1 MNKGES
7 MRPLH
12 RLEMIIFR
20 NFKGTK
26 DEALDELQ
34 GDVEAFENGDA
45 GWFSENYMP
54 ESPLVDKLT
63 TESEDGDADDM
74 AVELDQ
80 CKEERTDFE
89 VEREQLRDKARQYL
103 LDCHI
108 AEDKALELQEER
120 DSLVIEVNEL
130 TSTNKELW
138 TTIKS
143 LPTIAED
150 ALIRKLKEEV

>member
-1 MNKGES
+1 MKYKVEGTY
-7 MRPLH
+7 

-34 GDVEAFENGDA
+34 GDVDAFENGNA

-63 TESEDGDADDM
+63 TESE
-74 AVELDQ
+74 
-80 CKEERTDFE
+80 
-89 VEREQLRDKARQYL
+89 DKARQYL

-138 TTIKS
+138 ATIKS

>member
-1 MNKGES
+1 MKYKVEGTY
-7 MRPLH
+7 

-54 ESPLVDKLT
+54 ESPLVDKLR
-63 TESEDGDADDM
+63 TESE
-74 AVELDQ
+74 
-80 CKEERTDFE
+80 
-89 VEREQLRDKARQYL
+89 DKARQYL

-120 DSLVIEVNEL
+120 DSLVIEVDEL

-138 TTIKS
+138 ATIKS

-150 ALIRKLKEEV
+150 ALIRKLKENEDGCF

>member
-1 MNKGES
+1 MEQIHEKEKGTY
-7 MRPLH
+7 
-12 RLEMIIFR
+12 RLEMILFR
-20 NFKGTK
+20 NFNGTK

-34 GDVEAFENGDA
+34 GDVEDFENGNA

-63 TESEDGDADDM
+63 TESE
-74 AVELDQ
+74 
-80 CKEERTDFE
+80 
-89 VEREQLRDKARQYL
+89 DKARQYL

-138 TTIKS
+138 ATIKS

>member
-1 MNKGES
+1 MKYKEKGTY
-7 MRPLH
+7 

-34 GDVEAFENGDA
+34 GDVGAFENGNA

-54 ESPLVDKLT
+54 ESPLSDELT
-63 TESEDGDADDM
+63 TESEDDM

-150 ALIRKLKEEV
+150 ALIRKLKENEDEL

>member
-1 MNKGES
+1 MKYKVEGTY
-7 MRPLH
+7 

-34 GDVEAFENGDA
+34 EDVEAFENGDA

-54 ESPLVDKLT
+54 ESPLVDKLR
-63 TESEDGDADDM
+63 TESE
-74 AVELDQ
+74 
-80 CKEERTDFE
+80 
-89 VEREQLRDKARQYL
+89 DKARQYL

-150 ALIRKLKEEV
+150 ALIRKLKENEDD

>member
-1 MNKGES
+1 MKYKVEGTY
-7 MRPLH
+7 

-34 GDVEAFENGDA
+34 EDVEAFENGDA

-54 ESPLVDKLT
+54 ESPLVDKLR
-63 TESEDGDADDM
+63 TESE
-74 AVELDQ
+74 
-80 CKEERTDFE
+80 
-89 VEREQLRDKARQYL
+89 DKARQYL

-138 TTIKS
+138 ATIKS

-150 ALIRKLKEEV
+150 AIIRKLKEK

>member
-1 MNKGES
+1 MKYKVEGTY
-7 MRPLH
+7 

-34 GDVEAFENGDA
+34 GDVDAFENGNA

-63 TESEDGDADDM
+63 TESE
-74 AVELDQ
+74 
-80 CKEERTDFE
+80 
-89 VEREQLRDKARQYL
+89 DKARQYL

-138 TTIKS
+138 ATIKS

-150 ALIRKLKEEV
+150 ALIRKLKEK

>member
-1 MNKGES
+1 
-7 MRPLH
+7 
-12 RLEMIIFR
+12 MIYKHKHYPHTVDIDKIKD
-20 NFKGTK
+20 NIACGFK
-26 DEALDELQ
+26 L
-34 GDVEAFENGDA
+34 
-45 GWFSENYMP
+45 
-54 ESPLVDKLT
+54 
-63 TESEDGDADDM
+63 DADDM

-138 TTIKS
+138 ATIKS

-150 ALIRKLKEEV
+150 ALIRKLKED

>member
-1 MNKGES
+1 MKYKVEGTY
-7 MRPLH
+7 

-54 ESPLVDKLT
+54 ESPLVDKLR
-63 TESEDGDADDM
+63 TESE
-74 AVELDQ
+74 
-80 CKEERTDFE
+80 
-89 VEREQLRDKARQYL
+89 DKARQYL

-138 TTIKS
+138 ATIKS

-150 ALIRKLKEEV
+150 ALIRKLKEK

>member
-1 MNKGES
+1 MIEEKGTY
-7 MRPLH
+7 

-54 ESPLVDKLT
+54 ESPLVDKLR
-63 TESEDGDADDM
+63 TESE
-74 AVELDQ
+74 
-80 CKEERTDFE
+80 
-89 VEREQLRDKARQYL
+89 DKARQYL

-138 TTIKS
+138 ATIKS

>member
-34 GDVEAFENGDA
+34 EDVEAFENGDA

-54 ESPLVDKLT
+54 ESPLVDKLR
-63 TESEDGDADDM
+63 TESE
-74 AVELDQ
+74 
-80 CKEERTDFE
+80 
-89 VEREQLRDKARQYL
+89 DKARQYL

-150 ALIRKLKEEV
+150 ALIRKLKEK

>member
-1 MNKGES
+1 MKYKEKGTY
-7 MRPLH
+7 

-54 ESPLVDKLT
+54 ESPLVDKLR
-63 TESEDGDADDM
+63 TESE
-74 AVELDQ
+74 
-80 CKEERTDFE
+80 
-89 VEREQLRDKARQYL
+89 DKARQYL

-138 TTIKS
+138 ATIKS

-150 ALIRKLKEEV
+150 ALIRKLKENEDE

>member
-1 MNKGES
+1 MKYKVEGTY
-7 MRPLH
+7 

-54 ESPLVDKLT
+54 ESPLVDKLR
-63 TESEDGDADDM
+63 TESE
-74 AVELDQ
+74 
-80 CKEERTDFE
+80 
-89 VEREQLRDKARQYL
+89 DKARQYL

-138 TTIKS
+138 ATIKS

>member
-1 MNKGES
+1 MKYKVEGTY
-7 MRPLH
+7 

-34 GDVEAFENGDA
+34 GDVEAFENGNA

-54 ESPLVDKLT
+54 ESPLVDKLR
-63 TESEDGDADDM
+63 TESE
-74 AVELDQ
+74 
-80 CKEERTDFE
+80 
-89 VEREQLRDKARQYL
+89 DKARQYL

-138 TTIKS
+138 ATIKS

>member
-1 MNKGES
+1 MKLTWYVHVRRMKMKYKVEGTY
-7 MRPLH
+7 

-34 GDVEAFENGDA
+34 EDVEAFENGDA
-45 GWFSENYMP
+45 WWFSENYMP

-63 TESEDGDADDM
+63 TESE
-74 AVELDQ
+74 
-80 CKEERTDFE
+80 
-89 VEREQLRDKARQYL
+89 DKARQYL

-138 TTIKS
+138 ATIKS

-150 ALIRKLKEEV
+150 ALIRKLKEK

>member
-1 MNKGES
+1 

-34 GDVEAFENGDA
+34 EDVEAFENGDA
-45 GWFSENYMP
+45 WWFSENYMP
-54 ESPLVDKLT
+54 ESPLVDKLR
-63 TESEDGDADDM
+63 TESE
-74 AVELDQ
+74 
-80 CKEERTDFE
+80 
-89 VEREQLRDKARQYL
+89 DKARQYL

-138 TTIKS
+138 ATIKS

-150 ALIRKLKEEV
+150 ALIRKLKENEDGCF

>member
-1 MNKGES
+1 MKYKVEGTY
-7 MRPLH
+7 

-34 GDVEAFENGDA
+34 EDVEAFENGDA

-54 ESPLVDKLT
+54 ESPLVDKLR
-63 TESEDGDADDM
+63 TESE
-74 AVELDQ
+74 
-80 CKEERTDFE
+80 
-89 VEREQLRDKARQYL
+89 DKARQYL

-138 TTIKS
+138 ATIKS

-150 ALIRKLKEEV
+150 ALVRKLKENEDEL

>member
-1 MNKGES
+1 MKYKVEGTY
-7 MRPLH
+7 

-34 GDVEAFENGDA
+34 EDVEAFENGDA

-54 ESPLVDKLT
+54 ESPLVDKLR
-63 TESEDGDADDM
+63 TESE
-74 AVELDQ
+74 
-80 CKEERTDFE
+80 
-89 VEREQLRDKARQYL
+89 DKARQYL

-138 TTIKS
+138 ATIKS

-150 ALIRKLKEEV
+150 ALIRKLKEN

>member
-1 MNKGES
+1 MKYKEKGTY
-7 MRPLH
+7 

-34 GDVEAFENGDA
+34 GDVEAFENGNA

-54 ESPLVDKLT
+54 ESPLSDELT
-63 TESEDGDADDM
+63 TESEDDM

-138 TTIKS
+138 ATIKS

-150 ALIRKLKEEV
+150 ALIRKLKEK

>member
-1 MNKGES
+1 MKYKVEGTY
-7 MRPLH
+7 

-63 TESEDGDADDM
+63 TESEDEYNYIVWVGGSVIGEYESLNEA
-74 AVELDQ
+74 Q
-80 CKEERTDFE
+80 E
-89 VEREQLRDKARQYL
+89 VEADWT
-103 LDCHI
+103 LDGY
-108 AEDKALELQEER
+108 EDTR
-120 DSLVIEVNEL
+120 IE
-130 TSTNKELW
+130 
-138 TTIKS
+138 
-143 LPTIAED
+143 
-150 ALIRKLKEEV
+150 LKEEV

>member
-1 MNKGES
+1 MKYKEKGTY
-7 MRPLH
+7 

-34 GDVEAFENGDA
+34 GDVEAFENGNA
-45 GWFSENYMP
+45 GWVSENYMP
-54 ESPLVDKLT
+54 ESPLSDELT
-63 TESEDGDADDM
+63 TESEDDM

-138 TTIKS
+138 ATIKS

-150 ALIRKLKEEV
+150 ALIRKLKENEDE

>member
-1 MNKGES
+1 MKYKVEGTY
-7 MRPLH
+7 

-34 GDVEAFENGDA
+34 GDVEAFENGNA
-45 GWFSENYMP
+45 GWVSENYMP
-54 ESPLVDKLT
+54 ESPLSDELT
-63 TESEDGDADDM
+63 TESEDDM

-138 TTIKS
+138 ATIKS

-150 ALIRKLKEEV
+150 ALVRKLKENEDD

>member
-63 TESEDGDADDM
+63 TESED
-74 AVELDQ
+74 E
-80 CKEERTDFE
+80 
-89 VEREQLRDKARQYL
+89 
-103 LDCHI
+103 
-108 AEDKALELQEER
+108 
-120 DSLVIEVNEL
+120 
-130 TSTNKELW
+130 
-138 TTIKS
+138 
-143 LPTIAED
+143 
-150 ALIRKLKEEV
+150 

>member
-1 MNKGES
+1 MKYKEKGTY
-7 MRPLH
+7 

-54 ESPLVDKLT
+54 ESPLVDKLR
-63 TESEDGDADDM
+63 TESE
-74 AVELDQ
+74 
-80 CKEERTDFE
+80 
-89 VEREQLRDKARQYL
+89 DKARQYL

-138 TTIKS
+138 ATIKS

-150 ALIRKLKEEV
+150 AIIRKLKEK

>member
-1 MNKGES
+1 MKYKVEGTY
-7 MRPLH
+7 

-34 GDVEAFENGDA
+34 EDVEAFENGDA

-54 ESPLVDKLT
+54 ESPLVDKLR
-63 TESEDGDADDM
+63 TESE
-74 AVELDQ
+74 
-80 CKEERTDFE
+80 
-89 VEREQLRDKARQYL
+89 DKARQYL

-138 TTIKS
+138 ATIKS

-150 ALIRKLKEEV
+150 ALIRKLKEK

>member
-1 MNKGES
+1 MKYKEKGTY
-7 MRPLH
+7 

-34 GDVEAFENGDA
+34 GDVEAFENGNA

-54 ESPLVDKLT
+54 ESPLSDELT
-63 TESEDGDADDM
+63 TESEDDM

-138 TTIKS
+138 ATIKS

>member
-1 MNKGES
+1 MKYKVEGTY
-7 MRPLH
+7 

-34 GDVEAFENGDA
+34 EDVEAFENGDA

-54 ESPLVDKLT
+54 ESPLVDKLR
-63 TESEDGDADDM
+63 TESE
-74 AVELDQ
+74 
-80 CKEERTDFE
+80 
-89 VEREQLRDKARQYL
+89 DKARQYL

-138 TTIKS
+138 ATIKS

>member
-1 MNKGES
+1 MEQIHEKEKGTY
-7 MRPLH
+7 

-54 ESPLVDKLT
+54 ESPLVDKLR
-63 TESEDGDADDM
+63 TESE
-74 AVELDQ
+74 
-80 CKEERTDFE
+80 
-89 VEREQLRDKARQYL
+89 DKARQYL

-138 TTIKS
+138 ATIKS

-150 ALIRKLKEEV
+150 ALIRKLKEK